1 MLYFK
6 QSQKLVSTQLAS
18 IIFFLFININIY
30 KQEKNNRCILRA
42 DQFYIY
48 ILYITATDTLLSM
61 KSLLP
66 IAKDIF
72 QSLSISCGV
81 IISVRFRSILR
92 N

>member
-6 QSQKLVSTQLAS
+6 QSQKLVSTQHAS
-18 IIFFLFININIY
+18 ITFFLFININLYI
-30 KQEKNNRCILRA
+30 
-42 DQFYIY
+42 YIY

-81 IISVRFRSILR
+81 IKSVPFRSILR

>member
-6 QSQKLVSTQLAS
+6 HSQKLVSTQHAPV
-18 IIFFLFININIY
+18 FLVY
-30 KQEKNNRCILRA
+30 K
-42 DQFYIY
+42 YIY
-48 ILYITATDTLLSM
+48 IYIYIYVLYLTATDTPFSM
-61 KSLLP
+61 KSLFP

-81 IISVRFRSILR
+81 IKSVRFRSILR